1 MDVMKFDNFHRNQCS
16 SYTTPIC
23 STKTFDPST
32 VTIFEYMQIW
42 SVFDLNKFPNI
53 FNVILF
59 FISPLENMLCI
70 NVPMS
75 NLKYLLKLLSYLYLY
90 LQSLTMLLGAA
101 LTKYIRNKDQ
111 KVNSNIQYLEHRTIS
126 SISIKNK
133 FYNLTPC
140 ILVIVNF
147 GKKDFCLMSLHRESM
162 V

>member
-1 MDVMKFDNFHRNQCS
+1 
-16 SYTTPIC
+16 
-23 STKTFDPST
+23 
-32 VTIFEYMQIW
+32 
-42 SVFDLNKFPNI
+42 
-53 FNVILF
+53 
-59 FISPLENMLCI
+59 
-70 NVPMS
+70 MS
-75 NLKYLLKLLSYLYLY
+75 NLKYLLKLISYLYLY
-90 LQSLTMLLGAA
+90 LQSLTMLVGAA

-147 GKKDFCLMSLHRESM
+147 EKKDFCLMSLHRESM